1 MREKEGN
8 ADRSRLANRVR
19 SGRHW
24 ENRIRFILLA
34 RGANL
39 IINNVI
45 NKWTCQWGKCGCFI
59 GEMILIWEGN
69 KLAVDKVYT
78 PVCPLISL
86 RGRRWKGKGK
96 GEFRLRGTLLWWW
109 TIFLSL
115 VVFIYYLLHIN
126 YPQTPIFFNFPKFW
140 IPLPPIL
147 YSLKHGKIIEK
158 FSKNYWTERLQANWV
173 IFRLNEIL
181 ATDILEKGGTK
192 RNLILLTETAPLM
205 TQQTSREW
213 VECREM
219 RRRGRIKIFR
229 RSRE

>member
-1 MREKEGN
+1 MREKERKN
-8 ADRSRLANRVR
+8 DRSRLANRVR

-45 NKWTCQWGKCGCFI
+45 SKWTCQWGKCGCFI

-78 PVCPLISL
+78 PVSPLIGSEASCC
-86 RGRRWKGKGK
+86 GGGPSCY
-96 GEFRLRGTLLWWW
+96 LWWYLS
-109 TIFLSL
+109 TIY
-115 VVFIYYLLHIN
+115 FILTTPKLQYFSIFQN
-126 YPQTPIFFNFPKFW
+126 FKYPS
-140 IPLPPIL
+140 PPIL

-192 RNLILLTETAPLM
+192 RNSILLTETAQLM